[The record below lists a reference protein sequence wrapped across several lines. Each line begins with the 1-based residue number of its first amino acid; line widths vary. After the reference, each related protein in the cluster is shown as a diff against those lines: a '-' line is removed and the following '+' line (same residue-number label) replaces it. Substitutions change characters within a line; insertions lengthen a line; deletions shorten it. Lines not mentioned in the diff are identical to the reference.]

1 MGKLLP
7 YTPSDFI
14 HSAFCGVLGL
24 PNFGAGF
31 VFPGANPKKRAKP
44 KASPKEPIIVEGDKD
59 EDKAVEEAKK
69 EAGKA
74 F

>member
-1 MGKLLP
+1 M
-7 YTPSDFI
+7 
-14 HSAFCGVLGL
+14 
-24 PNFGAGF
+24 
-31 VFPGANPKKRAKP
+31 FPGANPKKRAKP

-74 F
+74 FEPDSTCGSL